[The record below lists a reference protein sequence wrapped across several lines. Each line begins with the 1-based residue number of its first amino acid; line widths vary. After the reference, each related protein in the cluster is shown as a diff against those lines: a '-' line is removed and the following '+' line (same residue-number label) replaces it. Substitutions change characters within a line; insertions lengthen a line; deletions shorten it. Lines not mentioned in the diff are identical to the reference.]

1 MVLNWYLFERITLG
15 ANNFNIVN
23 NLFGKLSGMFS
34 GYGQTSAVVSDVMY
48 AVEKH
53 MENTQHMDH
62 ALDRLQE
69 WDAGGKPASAIV
81 TCLCK
86 CVH

>member
-1 MVLNWYLFERITLG
+1 
-15 ANNFNIVN
+15 
-23 NLFGKLSGMFS
+23 MFS

-53 MENTQHMDH
+53 MEKAEDLDH

-69 WDAGGKPASAIV
+69 WDSGGKS
-81 TCLCK
+81 TLDR
-86 CVH
+86 H